1 VREAQ
6 QMVRQVRQS
15 GQPNFALALALRHT
29 ARGYFRPLSKNDAV
43 RRTGRYYTPTEVIQL
58 MVDALAPDPES
69 RVLDFAC
76 GSGGF
81 LLATAQHWVK
91 RHGASPATVANQ
103 LYGVE
108 YDEYAAQVSRVWFW
122 RWGLGAPPK
131 HLRRANTLDRRS
143 GRVRPIECILL
154 QSACGAVLQVALAGA
169 TAFQY
174 AGSGKGRAN
183 AYEVALHRVSRKTRR
198 AQRSNWA
205 NRTRGAAK

>member
-1 VREAQ
+1 LLEAIGDYLRHTETEAGQELRYREMFQRALAESRGNSAHDRFCDWLDALTGTRVRKQLPTAVREAQ

-108 YDEYAAQVSRVWFW
+108 YDEYAC
-122 RWGLGAPPK
+122 
-131 HLRRANTLDRRS
+131 T
-143 GRVRPIECILL
+143 
-154 QSACGAVLQVALAGA
+154 
-169 TAFQY
+169 
-174 AGSGKGRAN
+174 AGS
-183 AYEVALHRVSRKTRR
+183 V
-198 AQRSNWA
+198 
-205 NRTRGAAK
+205 